1 MDLEGIAMSRYQ
13 ALIGFVLICYLI
25 GCTIVTIKDSPNTC
39 VAVET
44 ENNANGKKRAEKSPL
59 L

>member
-13 ALIGFVLICYLI
+13 ALIGFVLICHLI

-44 ENNANGKKRAEKSPL
+44 ENTAKVKKVDEKKPL